1 MSSTKSITEKEVQM
15 LIQGKLSR
23 YFGVSPKEATT
34 DQIYKAVVMSV
45 RDILLEKRQQFHK
58 VMKSKK
64 GKRVYYLCMEFLLG
78 RSLKNNIY
86 NLGLNEEYEKA
97 LKYFGLT
104 LEDLTN
110 RNRMQG
116 SATAVSAASP
126 PASWMRSL
134 QVTIPPWA
142 IPSATITACS
152 NRRSWTAG
160 RPNFPISGFREG
172 KSG

>member
-1 MSSTKSITEKEVQM
+1 MSSTKSITEKEVQT

-23 YFGVSPKEATT
+23 YFGVSPKEASI

-86 NLGLNEEYEKA
+86 NLGLGDAYSKA
-97 LKYFGLT
+97 LKYFNLT
-104 LEDLTN
+104 LEDLYEQEPDAGIGGRDRTLSSHPHRSCFPQ
-110 RNRMQG
+110 RNRRGSGAAEKAHRYRQG
-116 SATAVSAASP
+116 
-126 PASWMRSL
+126 
-134 QVTIPPWA
+134 
-142 IPSATITACS
+142 
-152 NRRSWTAG
+152 AG
-160 RPNFPISGFREG
+160 
-172 KSG
+172 K